1 MYTGRTRDKTTAD
14 PIQRVSGEFGGRI
27 DAKRWCDV
35 PSRKPDER
43 RWESVELVSLMM
55 EYELN

>member
-1 MYTGRTRDKTTAD
+1 MYTGRTTAD